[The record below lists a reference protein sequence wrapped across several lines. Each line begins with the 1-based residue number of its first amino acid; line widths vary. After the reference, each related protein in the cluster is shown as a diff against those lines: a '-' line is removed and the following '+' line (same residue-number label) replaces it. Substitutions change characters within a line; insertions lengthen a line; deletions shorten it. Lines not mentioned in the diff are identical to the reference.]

1 VGDIQRDLGD
11 GPAARSSWSAA
22 LAQLPRGAT
31 EEPGQMA
38 EHALI
43 LRRLGRD
50 AEAQPIST
58 RLESIGYRQQS

>member
-1 VGDIQRDLGD
+1 
-11 GPAARSSWSAA
+11 
-22 LAQLPRGAT
+22 
-31 EEPGQMA
+31 MA